1 MHLLTETWWRLFVN
15 RTDGT
20 LRRGMDGWIFTPT
33 VLTKQEMHAALR
45 LRQSLGVYA
54 VNQQGNSRWLC
65 LDADTGSGK
74 AVLVEIARTLNPAS
88 TLVELSRRG
97 AHLWWFCPPTPWQ
110 QVRAGGQSL
119 LGDRADEI
127 ETFPKGA
134 GRNGVRLPLTRHP
147 ETNQVYPVVDPA
159 TGELRQPRDLVDL
172 RMESLPHLAMP
183 ATVTLARPPFENR
196 PKDFVVLKADVERV
210 TELRQYAPER
220 AIGRCPFHDDRRP
233 SLSLLGGFWRCWA
246 GCGEGGLHAFRALVT
261 HQGLEV
267 RQHDLQTTQ

>member
-33 VLTKQEMHAALR
+33 VLTKQEMHAALQ

-54 VNQQGNSRWLC
+54 VDQQGLSRWLC
-65 LDADTGSGK
+65 LDADTDRSRE
-74 AVLVEIARTLNPAS
+74 VLVEIARTLNPAS

-97 AHLWWFCPPTPWQ
+97 AHLWWFCPPTPWH
-110 QVRAGGQSL
+110 QVRAVGQSL
-119 LGDRADEI
+119 LADRADEI
-127 ETFPKGA
+127 EIFPKGA

-147 ETNQVYPVVDPA
+147 GTGSVYPVVDPA

-172 RMESLPHLAMP
+172 RMESLPNLAPPDMVE
-183 ATVTLARPPFENR
+183 VTRPHFENR
-196 PKDFVVLKADVERV
+196 PQAFAVLKADVERV
-210 TELRQYAPER
+210 TELRQYAPKR

-246 GCGEGGLHAFRALVT
+246 GCGEGGLAAFRAVAKKR
-261 HQGLEV
+261 GLEV
-267 RQHDLQTTQ
+267 NQHDLQTTQ